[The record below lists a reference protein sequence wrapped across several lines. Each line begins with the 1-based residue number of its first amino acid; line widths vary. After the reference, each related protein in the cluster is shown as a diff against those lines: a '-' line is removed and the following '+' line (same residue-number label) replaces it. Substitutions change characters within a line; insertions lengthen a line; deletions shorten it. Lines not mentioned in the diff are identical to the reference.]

1 MTTSDSPPPA
11 PGKLA
16 ARLSVV
22 AAALMWSTSGLFAKA
37 PLFDDWPKADR
48 GLILAFWRA
57 AFAALVLVPLIR
69 RPKWNVRLVPMT
81 ICFTLMCVTY
91 LTAMTRTTAANAI
104 WLQATSPWWTFLLAV
119 LIFREP
125 VARRELIPLGF
136 GVLGVGTILLFE
148 LGIHTRDHTPDTVG
162 VLCGLGAGVSY
173 ACVVLFMRRLRDQT
187 SAWLIALNHLV
198 AVLGML
204 PWVVHLGIWPSPAQ
218 LAVLACFGVFQMA
231 IPYVLVSRA
240 LRTISS
246 QEAIGICLIEPVLT
260 PLWVLLWGEVP
271 APWTIAGA
279 SLILVGLV
287 VRYVVFEWIAA
298 RGRQRTAAAMDAQKR
313 PVVSQ

>member
-1 MTTSDSPPPA
+1 MNPSDSPPPA

-16 ARLSVV
+16 ARLWVV
-22 AAALMWSTSGLFAKA
+22 VAALMWSTSGLFARA
-37 PLFDDWPKADR
+37 PLFDDWPKADC

-57 AFAALVLVPLIR
+57 AFAALVLLPLIR

-81 ICFTLMCVTY
+81 ICFTVMCVTF

-104 WLQATSPWWTFLLAV
+104 WLQASSPWWAFLLAV

-125 VARRELIPLGF
+125 VARRDLIPLGF
-136 GVLGVGTILLFE
+136 GVLGVGMILWFE
-148 LGIHTRDHTPDTVG
+148 LVVHPQDTTG

-198 AVLGML
+198 ATVVML
-204 PWVVHLGIWPSPAQ
+204 PWVLRVGIWPSPAQ
-218 LAVLACFGVFQMA
+218 LAVLACFGIFQMA

-260 PLWVLLWGEVP
+260 PVWVLVWGDVP
-271 APWTIAGA
+271 ASWTIAGA

-287 VRYVVFEWIAA
+287 LRYVVFEWVAA
-298 RGRQRTAAAMDAQKR
+298 GRRQGAAAG
-313 PVVSQ
+313 